1 MQGPQGGP
9 GRGGPGGRGGGM
21 MGARMNGEKPKQ
33 LKRTLARLFRYIG
46 TNRSLLFGVLFAT
59 LCVTVADLMGPAL
72 QGAAINTIVYNE
84 ITGKITVDFDMLWK
98 LLVSMGVIYLFS
110 SAFGYLQS
118 FISTKLSQSTVFMLR
133 RDLFK
138 KISRLPIKYTDTH
151 SHGDIMSR
159 MTNDVENVSN
169 TISQSVA
176 SLMSSL
182 LTLIGAFTMMLR
194 YSWQLTLIAIVTIPL
209 TIFVSSYLAKFM
221 RKYYK
226 RQQQLLGELNGKT
239 EEMVTGYKTVM
250 AYGREKAAIEDFAK
264 TSEEYKRVGIKART
278 LGGLMGPVMN
288 VIGNLQYLLLA
299 TAGGLFAIKG
309 MLRIGDIQSVLQYSK
324 KFTRPVNE
332 IANQY
337 AQILTALAGAERI
350 FDMLDTEDEIDAG
363 TVRMPEEKVIGNVRF
378 ENVHFSYVPE
388 KPVLKGL
395 DLSVKPGQKIAI
407 VGATG
412 SGKTTIVNLL
422 TRFYETDSGVITLD
436 GVDIRDIPKDDLRG
450 CIGMVLQ
457 DTVLFADTI
466 ESNIRMGKSEATHE
480 ELCAAAAVAHAD
492 DFIERLP
499 EGYQAVLSEGGS
511 NLSQGQRQLLSIAR
525 AVLNDPKILILD
537 EATSSVDT
545 RTEKHIQDALNSLME
560 GRTAIIIAHRLS
572 TIIDSDVIVVISE
585 GRVAESG
592 THDELLAAGG
602 EYAKLYRNQYAG
614 IET

>member
-1 MQGPQGGP
+1 LG
-9 GRGGPGGRGGGM
+9 
-21 MGARMNGEKPKQ
+21 
-33 LKRTLARLFRYIG
+33 RLFRYIG
-46 TNRSLLFGVLFAT
+46 KSKVMLIGVLLAT
-59 LCVTVADLMGPAL
+59 LCVTVADLIGPAL
-72 QGAAINTIVYNE
+72 QGEAIKTIVYDE
-84 ITGKITVDFDMLWK
+84 ATKHITVDFER
-98 LLVSMGVIYLFS
+98 LLYLLGGMAVIYALS
-110 SAFGYLQS
+110 SLFGYVQS
-118 FISTKLSQSTVFMLR
+118 FISAKLSQTTVHMLR

-138 KISRLPIKYTDTH
+138 KISKLPIKYTDTH

-182 LTLIGAFTMMLR
+182 LTLIGAFAMMLK
-194 YSWQLTLIAIVTIPL
+194 YSWQLTLIAMITIPL
-209 TIFVSSYLAKFM
+209 TIFLSSYLAKFM

-250 AYGREKAAIEDFAK
+250 AYGREQAAIDDFAV
-264 TSEEYKRVGIKART
+264 TSEEYKKVGIKART

-288 VIGNLQYLLLA
+288 VIGNLQYLVLA

-309 MLRIGDIQSVLQYSK
+309 VLRIGDIHSVLQYSK

-350 FDMLDTEDEIDAG
+350 FDMLDTEDEIDEG
-363 TVRMPEEKVIGNVRF
+363 TTEMPEESVIGNVSF
-378 ENVHFSYVPE
+378 DNVHFSYVPE

-395 DLSVKPGQKIAI
+395 DLAVRPGQKIAI

-412 SGKTTIVNLL
+412 SGKTTVVNLL
-422 TRFYETDSGVITLD
+422 TRFYETDSGSITLD
-436 GVDIRDIPKDDLRG
+436 GVDIREIPKKDLRG

-466 ESNIRMGKSEATHE
+466 EANIRMGKTEASEE
-480 ELCAAAAVAHAD
+480 EMKAAARVAHAS

-499 EGYQAVLSEGGS
+499 DGYATVLAEGGS
-511 NLSQGQRQLLSIAR
+511 NLSQGQRQLISIAR

-545 RTEKHIQDALNSLME
+545 RTEKHIQDALNKLME

-572 TIIDSDVIVVISE
+572 TIIDSDMIVVISD
-585 GRVAESG
+585 GAVAECG
-592 THDELLAAGG
+592 THEELLLAGG